1 MANTA
6 LAIIG
11 IWGQYTFFLLHS
23 QLIQQKMMQIIK
35 QNFQTWFIKETHN
48 TLFILGPPTPQ

>member
-6 LAIIG
+6 LTIIG

-23 QLIQQKMMQIIK
+23 QLTQQKIMQIIK
-35 QNFQTWFIKETHN
+35 QNFQTWYIKETHD
-48 TLFILGPPTPQ
+48 TLFILGLPTTQ